1 MTDLN
6 SAMTGAA
13 LEVPG
18 AAQEQTSAALV
29 VHGVEDLRLD
39 PIKPA
44 EPRSDE
50 AVVQIAYG
58 GICGSDLHYW
68 LHGAAGESVLREPL
82 VLGHEVVGTVT
93 QAAADGSG
101 PAEGTRVAVHPATP
115 GGDGARYPQ
124 DRPNLSPGCTY
135 LGSAARYPHTQG
147 AFSQYAALPARMLRP
162 LPEGLTLRAAAL
174 AEPASVAWHAVA
186 RAGDV
191 RGKRA
196 LVIGSGP
203 IGCLVVAV
211 LKRAGAS
218 EIIAVDV
225 HEEPLQRARLVGATG
240 TILASD
246 ADAIAAVEA
255 DVTVESSGNHRGLDS
270 AIRGTMRGGT
280 VVMVGLL
287 PSGAQPVAISLAI
300 TRELDLRGSFRFN
313 AEMDEVLA
321 ALADGS
327 LFVDPVITHEYPFSH
342 AIEAF
347 TTAKDARRSGKVLI
361 SFTPDTG
368 TGAI

>member
-1 MTDLN
+1 MSGATMT
-6 SAMTGAA
+6 AG
-13 LEVPG
+13 
-18 AAQEQTSAALV
+18 AALV

-39 PIKPA
+39 HVEPA
-44 EPRSDE
+44 EPRTDE
-50 AVVQIAYG
+50 AVVEIAYG

-68 LHGAAGESVLREPL
+68 LHGAAGESILREPL

-93 QAAADGSG
+93 EAAADGSG
-101 PAEGTRVAVHPATP
+101 PAAGTRVAVHPATP

-147 AFSQYAALPARMLRP
+147 AFSRYAALPARMLRP
-162 LPEGLTLRAAAL
+162 LPDGLTLRAAAL

-196 LVIGSGP
+196 LVIGCGP
-203 IGCLVVAV
+203 IGCLAVAV
-211 LKRAGAS
+211 LRRAGAT
-218 EIIAVDV
+218 EIVAVDV
-225 HEEPLQRARLVGATG
+225 HEEPLKRARLVGATG

-270 AIRGTMRGGT
+270 AIRGTMRGGK

-287 PSGAQPVAISLAI
+287 PSGDQPVAISLAI
-300 TRELDLRGSFRFN
+300 TRELDLLGSFRFN
-313 AEMDEVLA
+313 GEMDEVLA

-327 LFVDPVITHEYPFSH
+327 LHVDPVVTHEYDFNE
-342 AIEAF
+342 ALEAF
-347 TTAKDARRSGKVLI
+347 TTAKDASRSGKVLLR
-361 SFTPDTG
+361 FTADLNAGG
-368 TGAI
+368 TGAAGTDNSVTDTGEN